1 MCPNRKYVVSLIP
14 ARSGSK
20 GVKNKNLRLLQE
32 KSLIEWSI
40 GASIRTEMISRTVV
54 STNSTEY
61 ADMAK
66 KAGADVPFLRP
77 DSISQDQ
84 STDLEFIV
92 HALDFFEKEGRIPDL
107 IVHLRPTTPFRDPLI
122 MNQAIRTGSDLE
134 SGFSAIRSVHE
145 MSESAYKSF
154 EIAESGNLV
163 SVFSKKRELDRSN
176 QARQT
181 FPSTYS
187 PNGYIDL
194 LDPKFIIESG
204 LLHGDNV
211 LPFITEQT
219 IEIDGESDLTMAEA
233 LLKVDQIP
241 FNRIFKDEHVQS

>member
-1 MCPNRKYVVSLIP
+1 MCPNKKYVVSLIP

-54 STNSTEY
+54 STNSIEY

-66 KAGADVPFLRP
+66 KAGAEVPFLRP
-77 DSISQDQ
+77 DSISQDK

-107 IVHLRPTTPFRDPLI
+107 IVHLRPTTPFRDPLV
-122 MNQAIRTGSDLE
+122 MNQAITMGSELE
-134 SGFSAIRSVHE
+134 NDFSAIRSVHE

-181 FPSTYS
+181 FPSTYA
-187 PNGYIDL
+187 PNGYIDIL
-194 LDPKFIIESG
+194 NPKFIIESG
-204 LLHGDNV
+204 LLHGDKV

-233 LLKVDQIP
+233 LLMIDQKP
-241 FNRIFKDEHVQS
+241 YKCIFKDEYVKS